1 MNISDSYS
9 GDIVNSI
16 NDDIKDDKNLH
27 NLSMSAKE
35 DKSRIY
41 NKWAES
47 YDSYVKKEEYLGPRN
62 LIEYVKSYF
71 INATSKINILDFGCG
86 TGLVGKEIEKSFE
99 KIKYELTGVDISSGM
114 ILQSNKLNI
123 YDNLVCSDIIDK
135 NRNISEVKRIVGC
148 DSFNLIVSCGV
159 F

>member
-9 GDIVNSI
+9 GDIVDSI

-62 LIEYVKSYF
+62 LIDYVKSYF
-71 INATSKINILDFGCG
+71 INATSKINILD
-86 TGLVGKEIEKSFE
+86 LVVELVYYKEIERVLK
-99 KIKYELTGVDISSGM
+99 
-114 ILQSNKLNI
+114 KL
-123 YDNLVCSDIIDK
+123 SID
-135 NRNISEVKRIVGC
+135 
-148 DSFNLIVSCGV
+148 
-159 F
+159 